1 MAVALRPLRN
11 PLKSAVLKKGGNRGR
26 SIDRNITG
34 GPPRRRN
41 PGEAELEQTPAQA
54 APVMAAV
61 DHTKYEVCHIGK
73 LGNFKPAE
81 ADDFP
86 IFGQNEQRAG
96 GLTQHLLQPRLFGRR
111 KVIRH
116 ITAKHPQH
124 GLPISGTVAAETE
137 HPPRVT
143 ARATKARHNRE
154 IADNRA
160 MQWSRRALLAAGTIP
175 LLGQARPKIKG
186 YSLWPVRAT
195 SRTVWLIVQL
205 HTDSGI
211 SGLGEASDAFGF
223 ASTSAAQA
231 REMEQALASFA
242 ALVEGHSP
250 LAIAAYRRTAE
261 PLARAGGLLGTT
273 AYSAIEQALWDLAGQ
288 TLGVPTHTLFGG
300 ALRQRIPLYA
310 NINRA
315 TTDRS
320 PAGFAASARQAVA
333 EGYTALK
340 AAPWDGYPRISAR
353 QGIDCTRAIRE
364 AVGPSVDVMVDV
376 HSNFTVAEAVRVARE
391 LEPLRLRWYE
401 EPVAPARVAE
411 TVEIARRIRQPIA
424 GGEFLFGVDGF
435 LPLCREKAAAV
446 IMPDVKH
453 CGGLLALTHIAAMAA
468 AHQVAVAPHNPSGPV
483 ATVASL
489 HAIAGLGNCEI
500 LELQWGEVS
509 WRGELLDPPE
519 RVVNGGLEIPLRPG
533 FGISWNEKLAR
544 RYRL

>member
-1 MAVALRPLRN
+1 
-11 PLKSAVLKKGGNRGR
+11 
-26 SIDRNITG
+26 
-34 GPPRRRN
+34 
-41 PGEAELEQTPAQA
+41 
-54 APVMAAV
+54 
-61 DHTKYEVCHIGK
+61 
-73 LGNFKPAE
+73 
-81 ADDFP
+81 
-86 IFGQNEQRAG
+86 
-96 GLTQHLLQPRLFGRR
+96 
-111 KVIRH
+111 
-116 ITAKHPQH
+116 
-124 GLPISGTVAAETE
+124 
-137 HPPRVT
+137 
-143 ARATKARHNRE
+143 
-154 IADNRA
+154 
-160 MQWSRRALLAAGTIP
+160 MQWSRRALLASGSSL
-175 LLGQARPKIKG
+175 LLGQARTKIRG

-195 SRTVWLIVQL
+195 TRTVWLVVQL

-223 ASTSAAQA
+223 ASTSASQA
-231 REMEQALASFA
+231 REMAQAVATFA
-242 ALVEGHSP
+242 GLVKDRSP
-250 LAIAAYRRTAE
+250 LEIAAYRRTAE
-261 PLARAGGLLGTT
+261 PLARAGGLLAAT

-333 EGYTALK
+333 EGYQALK
-340 AAPWDGYPRISAR
+340 AAPWDGYPKISAS

-376 HSNFTVAEAVRVARE
+376 HSNFAVAEAVRVARE
-391 LEPLRLRWYE
+391 LEPARLRWYE

-411 TVEIARRIRQPIA
+411 TVAIARQIRQPIA

-435 LPLCREKAAAV
+435 LPLCREKAVAV

-453 CGGLLALTHIAAMAA
+453 CGGLLELTHIAAMAA
-468 AHQVAVAPHNPSGPV
+468 AHGIAIAPHNPSGPV

-489 HAIAGLGNCEI
+489 HAIAGLGNCDI
-500 LELQWGEVS
+500 LELQWGEVD

-519 RVVNGGLEIPLRPG
+519 QIAAGAMEIPQRPG

>member
-1 MAVALRPLRN
+1 MAVALRPLGN
-11 PLKSAVLKKGGNRGR
+11 PIKSAVLKERGNRGG
-26 SIDRNITG
+26 SIDRDIAR
-34 GPPRRRN
+34 GPPRHRN
-41 PGEAELEQTPAQA
+41 PGEAELEQAPAQT
-54 APVMAAV
+54 APMMAAV
-61 DHTKYEVCHIGK
+61 DHTKNKVRHVGK
-73 LGNFKPAE
+73 LGHFKAAK
-81 ADDFP
+81 ADEVP

-96 GLTQHLLQPRLFGRR
+96 GLAQHLLQPGLFGRR

-116 ITAKHPQH
+116 IAAKHPQY
-124 GLPISGTVAAETE
+124 GLPVSGTVAAKTE

-143 ARATKARHNRE
+143 KARRNRE

-242 ALVEGHSP
+242 ALVEGRSA
-250 LAIAAYRRTAE
+250 LAIAAYRRAAE
-261 PLARAGGLLGTT
+261 PLTRAGGLLAAT

-320 PAGFAASARQAVA
+320 PAGFASSARQAVA

-391 LEPLRLRWYE
+391 LESLRLRWYE
-401 EPVAPARVAE
+401 EPVAPTRVAE
-411 TVEIARRIRQPIA
+411 TVEIARQIRQPIA

-519 RVVNGGLEIPLRPG
+519 RITNGAMDIPPRPG

>member
-1 MAVALRPLRN
+1 
-11 PLKSAVLKKGGNRGR
+11 
-26 SIDRNITG
+26 
-34 GPPRRRN
+34 
-41 PGEAELEQTPAQA
+41 
-54 APVMAAV
+54 
-61 DHTKYEVCHIGK
+61 
-73 LGNFKPAE
+73 
-81 ADDFP
+81 
-86 IFGQNEQRAG
+86 
-96 GLTQHLLQPRLFGRR
+96 
-111 KVIRH
+111 
-116 ITAKHPQH
+116 
-124 GLPISGTVAAETE
+124 
-137 HPPRVT
+137 
-143 ARATKARHNRE
+143 
-154 IADNRA
+154 

-261 PLARAGGLLGTT
+261 PLARAGGLLGAT

-300 ALRQRIPLYA
+300 ALRQRIRLYA